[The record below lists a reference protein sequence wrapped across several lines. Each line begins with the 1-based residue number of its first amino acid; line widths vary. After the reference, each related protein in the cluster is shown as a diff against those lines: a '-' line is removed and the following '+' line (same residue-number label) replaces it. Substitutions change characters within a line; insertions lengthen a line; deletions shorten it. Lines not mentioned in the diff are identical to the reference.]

1 MVAGNGDAEHGGGT
15 GATPLEKRVRRLEKD
30 VEELREQ
37 VRTHAQAPTQ
47 AQAIAET
54 QYGARVETPTETPGE
69 AATPTAERPAKSE
82 IVSSPF
88 AEATRNPVWRRG
100 GDARERGP
108 LFRLF
113 PAGLPPATWWVAR
126 AGVVLLL
133 VGVSFLLRM
142 GVEQGWLTPAVRVA
156 GGVTIGV
163 ALSAFGLRART
174 SRPAYSQLLVG
185 GGVVAFYLSA
195 FGAWSVWQLV
205 PYEAAFAFCVLTTAF
220 AFAAAVRLSAEWL
233 ALLGVAGGYATPFML
248 LSSDSNV
255 PALVTYSLLLL
266 GGYLTVY
273 VFRGWRPVYG
283 TAIFGIWAILAVSD
297 LGART
302 YNTSIESVLP
312 TDAAWSVSTGA
323 LIAWLTIL
331 FLTSAR
337 RYLLE
342 DARARARASVAVS
355 ISSENGGSGVL
366 TEAAATSVGP
376 LVALLFAWSAWP
388 SDNLSGVHLASLAVA
403 MALVHLVAY
412 AVVASKALLSSSS
425 SVAGTS
431 RGRQGNG
438 GGQAY
443 GGFFEAPA
451 LAGLLEDRS
460 ADTSHESNG
469 EHSWE
474 SSIALALRYARTQAF
489 AGVVLLTLAVV
500 FLLDGAALASALAV
514 EGALLAY
521 LVRPSAG
528 GDTAPRLS
536 GRRLITAKSWL
547 LLTFA
552 ALYSL
557 GTVAWRATDPF
568 GATGAGGDA
577 AYLPFLNSDVVSLL
591 VVVASLFFVGR
602 MGEGANASL
611 WRGVAAGAR
620 LLGHLLLALGV
631 VSEFARSD
639 LPSGASFAFLALYA
653 LALALARFFS
663 DRNLPTMGEPR
674 VPSPAPWRPPSWMA
688 SWLDV
693 GAVLCV
699 VAPWLW
705 GRLDVGGMWTGFPT
719 GASQALSASGAH
731 LANLVGVLVLFGI
744 VGLLFLWGNARRGS
758 SSAWEDES
766 LVPSAAVL
774 LLAAS
779 TFFALRWTWTVLDP
793 LSGGGALVSVA
804 WGVLSAALLA
814 GPALLLAPSPREPGS
829 AGLVYWSS
837 KAGYIV
843 LALVVAKLFLYD
855 LAAVDPILRIL
866 LFCGFGTA
874 FLLAAYL
881 FGGERGRTRSD
892 T

>member
-15 GATPLEKRVRRLEKD
+15 GATPLEERVRRLEKD

-37 VRTHAQAPTQ
+37 VRTHTQ
-47 AQAIAET
+47 AQTQVRTIADT
-54 QYGARVETPTETPGE
+54 QYGARVETPKETPSE
-69 AATPTAERPAKSE
+69 ATTPTEERPAQRE

-88 AEATRNPVWRRG
+88 AEATRNPVRRRG
-100 GDARERGP
+100 GNAHERGP

-142 GVEQGWLTPAVRVA
+142 GVEQGWLTPSLRVA
-156 GGVTIGV
+156 GGMFIGGT
-163 ALSAFGLRART
+163 LSAFGLLART

-248 LSSDSNV
+248 LSPHSNV
-255 PALVTYSLLLL
+255 PGLVAYSLLLL
-266 GGYLTVY
+266 GGYLMVY
-273 VFRGWRPVYG
+273 VFRRWRPVYA

-302 YNTSIESVLP
+302 YTTSIEGVLS
-312 TDAAWSVSTGA
+312 TDVAWSVSTGA

-337 RYLLE
+337 RYLL
-342 DARARARASVAVS
+342 ANAGASATVS
-355 ISSENGGSGVL
+355 VTSENGGGGSGVL
-366 TEAAATSVGP
+366 AETAATSVAP
-376 LVALLFAWSAWP
+376 LVTLLFAWSAWP
-388 SDNLSGVHLASLAVA
+388 SENLSGVHLASLAVA
-403 MALVHLVAY
+403 MALVHLAAY
-412 AVVASKALLSSSS
+412 AVVANKALLSSSS
-425 SVAGTS
+425 SFAGAS
-431 RGRQGNG
+431 RGQRGNG

-443 GGFFEAPA
+443 GGFFEASA
-451 LAGLLEDRS
+451 LAGLLEERS

-469 EHSWE
+469 ETPRE

-489 AGVVLLTLAVV
+489 AAVVLLTLAVV

-528 GDTAPRLS
+528 DDTAPRLS
-536 GRRLITAKSWL
+536 GRRIITAKSWL

-568 GATGAGGDA
+568 GATGTGSDA
-577 AYLPFLNSDVVSLL
+577 AYLPFLNGDAVSLL

-602 MGEGANASL
+602 MGERADASP

-639 LPSGASFAFLALYA
+639 FPSGASFAFLALYA

-663 DRNLPTMGEPR
+663 DRNVPTTGESHL
-674 VPSPAPWRPPSWMA
+674 PSPALWRPPSWVA
-688 SWLDV
+688 TWLDV

-705 GRLDVGGMWTGFPT
+705 GRLDVGGTWTGYPT
-719 GASQALSASGAH
+719 GASQALSEPGAH
-731 LANLVGVLVLFGI
+731 LANLVGVLVLFG
-744 VGLLFLWGNARRGS
+744 VAGLLFLWGNVQRGS
-758 SSAWEDES
+758 STAWKDES
-766 LVPSAAVL
+766 LLPLAAVL
-774 LLAAS
+774 MYAAS
-779 TFFALRWTWTVLDP
+779 TFFALCWTWKVLDP
-793 LSGGGALVSVA
+793 LSGGALVSVA

-814 GPALLLAPSPREPGS
+814 GPALLLAPSPRETGS
-829 AGLVYWSS
+829 AALVYWSS
-837 KAGYIV
+837 RAGYAV
-843 LALVVAKLFLYD
+843 LTVVVAKLFLYD